1 MKNDILVWH
10 SCKDR
15 RPAESGRYF
24 VTERCRSFIYLD
36 VIDYSSRWDAWNLHD
51 EYEGEGEELPKY
63 TKRFMPG
70 GDSEV
75 IAWADVVPYGTG
87 IYGIGIKKWKP
98 GIYDIVPVKGEDH
111 V

>member
-10 SCKDR
+10 ACKDG

-24 VTERCRSFIYLD
+24 VTERCRSFIELD

-51 EYEGEGEELPKY
+51 EYEGGEELPNY
-63 TKRFMPG
+63 TKRYMPG

-87 IYGIGIKKWKP
+87 IKKWKP
-98 GIYDIVPVKGEDH
+98 GIYDIVPEGENH